1 MLRTIRIETE
11 ENSMTA
17 TEWIEDWLKEF
28 PDDEILVERL
38 RKGGFGSNPRTDE
51 EVKAFLEGT

>member
-1 MLRTIRIETE
+1 
-11 ENSMTA
+11 MTA